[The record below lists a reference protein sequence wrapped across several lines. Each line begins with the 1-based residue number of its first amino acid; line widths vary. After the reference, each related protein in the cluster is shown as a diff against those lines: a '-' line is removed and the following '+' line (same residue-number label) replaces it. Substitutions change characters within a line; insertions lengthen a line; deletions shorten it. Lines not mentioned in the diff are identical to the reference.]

1 MSLPVLEDPPER
13 YHEDKV
19 DVDRLHKSPPKM
31 FRDSSTQKY
40 DPLPIDYGPSES
52 ERGRI
57 KEAHLEENQRL
68 TQIAFLT
75 EALRESQ

>member
-1 MSLPVLEDPPER
+1 MSLPVLEEPPTRDHHPEVHKDAL
-13 YHEDKV
+13 HEQPK
-19 DVDRLHKSPPKM
+19 KM

-57 KEAHLEENQRL
+57 KEAHLEENKRI
-68 TQIAFLT
+68 TQITYLT
-75 EALRESQ
+75 EALRES